1 MSAQYIT
8 TNSSDYISLN
18 MTLSNRTWV
27 TFQVRASSAAT
38 VGLTVEY
45 MNYTA
50 NYLYEII
57 LGVRGLNVYYTQLK

>member
-1 MSAQYIT
+1 
-8 TNSSDYISLN
+8 